1 MAYNGFYPPMFPQ
14 PCGNIYNIQN
24 SLEVANIPTGAG
36 MTAALC
42 APENILYLK
51 VMQNGVPSLVG
62 YKLTPMNEPQKQTT
76 SGPTI
81 EERLTAI
88 EERLNK
94 IGVKN
99 DDNVKQPI
107 HTKWA

>member
-1 MAYNGFYPPMFPQ
+1 
-14 PCGNIYNIQN
+14 
-24 SLEVANIPTGAG
+24 
-36 MTAALC
+36 
-42 APENILYLK
+42 
-51 VMQNGVPSLVG
+51 
-62 YKLTPMNEPQKQTT
+62 MNEPQKQTT

-81 EERLTAI
+81 EERLAAI

-107 HTKWA
+107 QTKWD

>member
-51 VMQNGVPSLVG
+51 VM
-62 YKLTPMNEPQKQTT
+62 
-76 SGPTI
+76 
-81 EERLTAI
+81 
-88 EERLNK
+88 
-94 IGVKN
+94 
-99 DDNVKQPI
+99 
-107 HTKWA
+107 

>member
-1 MAYNGFYPPMFPQ
+1 MAAFYLMLKRGDVPMAYNGFYPPMFPQ

-51 VMQNGVPSLVG
+51 VM
-62 YKLTPMNEPQKQTT
+62 
-76 SGPTI
+76 
-81 EERLTAI
+81 
-88 EERLNK
+88 
-94 IGVKN
+94 
-99 DDNVKQPI
+99 
-107 HTKWA
+107 